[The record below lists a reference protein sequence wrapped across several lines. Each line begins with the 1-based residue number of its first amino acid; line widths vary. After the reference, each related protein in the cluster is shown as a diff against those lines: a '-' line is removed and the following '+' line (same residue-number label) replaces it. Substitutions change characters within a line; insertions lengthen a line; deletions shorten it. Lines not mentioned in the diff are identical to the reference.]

1 MCCNFATDLRV
12 ISSLVALIT
21 YDGLHRTET
30 DLVRESMP
38 LRCVY
43 LLRGVSPLIF
53 CFFYEFHIQI
63 FRQIQYFKKQICFFI
78 EKNRGSINKKKSAT
92 ILVTLFTKRR
102 GDTTRTCDHLVPNQV
117 HYQLCYTPIL
127 RVQNYYYFLEYANRN
142 LFFFVLCKKI
152 GHLKVILYFCIH
164 FFSNKPERL

>member
-127 RVQNYYYFLEYANRN
+127 R
-142 LFFFVLCKKI
+142 CKI
-152 GHLKVILYFCIH
+152 TIIFWDMQIATR
-164 FFSNKPERL
+164 FFSLLTKKLVI